1 MKIATRSSKLALR
14 QVEIFTNQLKNQD
27 INFVIKKQLT
37 EGDKKSEKG
46 ENLFDKAHFVEDLET
61 SLLNYEADVAIHSL
75 KDMSCHDT
83 KGLEIYAA
91 IEHPSRSDILVYKN
105 EIKLVDLMNIKIGT
119 SSLRRKRQCKHF
131 LNNNNCSEI
140 RGNIDTR
147 LLKLHE
153 GQYDAIILAKAG
165 IERLELN
172 ENYID
177 LNFLPAIGQG
187 IIAVQCRSNDK
198 KTKTLLDQIKNLEL
212 LKMIYIERKIIRH
225 LNATCNSA
233 LSISSKINGDTFESN
248 IEIYGEEEIISEQ
261 LISKFSAID
270 KSIKNIV
277 NKIIEKGG
285 LRLLD
290 ESY

>member
-27 INFVIKKQLT
+27 INFVIKQQLT

-153 GQYDAIILAKAG
+153 GQYDAIILARAG

-277 NKIIEKGG
+277 NRITERGG

-290 ESY
+290 ENY

>member
-1 MKIATRSSKLALR
+1 MRIATRSSKLALK
-14 QVEIFTNQLKNQD
+14 QVDIFKNQLKNPN
-27 INFVIKKQLT
+27 INFEVKKQIT
-37 EGDKKSEKG
+37 EGDKKSKRG

-61 SLLNYEADVAIHSL
+61 SLLTHEADVAIHSL

-91 IEHPSRSDILVYKN
+91 IEHSSRSDVLVYKN
-105 EIKLVDLMNIKIGT
+105 NINYDDLMNIKIGT

-131 LNNNNCSEI
+131 LKNNNCSEI

-147 LLKLHE
+147 LTKLHE
-153 GQYDAIILAKAG
+153 GKYDAIILAKAG

-187 IIAVQCRSNDK
+187 IIAVQCRSNDRE
-198 KTKTLLDQIKNLEL
+198 TKNLLENIKNNEL
-212 LKMIYIERKIIRH
+212 LTMIEIERKIIRS

-233 LSISSKINGDTFESN
+233 LSISSKMNDDTFESE
-248 IEIYGEEEIISEQ
+248 IEIYGENEIISEK
-261 LISKFSAID
+261 LISDISSID
-270 KSIKNIV
+270 RSIKMAINNIT
-277 NKIIEKGG
+277 IKGG
-285 LRLLD
+285 LKLLD
-290 ESY
+290 ENY

>member
-1 MKIATRSSKLALR
+1 MRIATRSSKLALK
-14 QVEIFTNQLKNQD
+14 QVDIFTDQLKNLN
-27 INFVIKKQLT
+27 INFEVKKQLT
-37 EGDKKSEKG
+37 EGDKKSKKG

-61 SLLNYEADVAIHSL
+61 SLLTHEADVAIHSL

-83 KGLEIYAA
+83 KGLDIYAA
-91 IEHPSRSDILVYKN
+91 IEHPSRSDVLIYKDN
-105 EIKLVDLMNIKIGT
+105 INFNDLMNMKIGT

-131 LNNNNCSEI
+131 LKNNNCSDI

-147 LLKLHE
+147 LMKLHE
-153 GQYDAIILAKAG
+153 DKYDAIILAKAG

-187 IIAVQCRSNDK
+187 IIAVQCRSDDRETK
-198 KTKTLLDQIKNLEL
+198 KLLDNIKNNEL
-212 LKMIYIERKIIRH
+212 LTMIGIERKIMRN

-233 LSISSKINGDTFESN
+233 LSISSKINGNTFETE
-248 IEIYGEEEIISEQ
+248 IEIYGENQIISEK
-261 LISKFSAID
+261 LISDLSSID
-270 KSIKNIV
+270 RSVKIII
-277 NKIIEKGG
+277 NKITEKGG

-290 ESY
+290 ENY

>member
-1 MKIATRSSKLALR
+1 MRIATRSSKLALK
-14 QVEIFTNQLKNQD
+14 QVDIFKNELKNLN
-27 INFVIKKQLT
+27 INFEVKKQLT
-37 EGDKKSEKG
+37 EGDKKSKKG

-61 SLLNYEADVAIHSL
+61 SLLTHEADVAIHSL

-91 IEHPSRSDILVYKN
+91 IEHSSRSDVLVYKDN
-105 EIKLVDLMNIKIGT
+105 INYDDLMNIKIGT

-131 LNNNNCSEI
+131 LKNNNCSEI

-147 LLKLHE
+147 LTKLHE
-153 GQYDAIILAKAG
+153 DKYDAIILAKAG

-187 IIAVQCRSNDK
+187 IIAVQCRSDDRE
-198 KTKTLLDQIKNLEL
+198 TKNLLENIRNNEL
-212 LKMIYIERKIIRH
+212 LTIIEIERKIIRS

-233 LSISSKINGDTFESN
+233 LSISSKINDDTFESE
-248 IEIYGEEEIISEQ
+248 IEIYGENEIISEK
-261 LISKFSAID
+261 LISDLNSID
-270 KSIKNIV
+270 RSIKMAINNIT
-277 NKIIEKGG
+277 IKGG
-285 LRLLD
+285 LKLLD
-290 ESY
+290 ENY